1 MQGARN
7 SYEAYGR
14 RAARFS
20 IFFPGVGQLYNR
32 QYSKGIVVI
41 ILCSF
46 AVAFL
51 FLLVGKPGQNVGLP
65 ALGIL
70 TLLPLVVWIV
80 SIVDAYYSAI
90 YCRMRDAKRFN
101 VQLLT
106 TIQGADAG
114 GLQFQEVGVTRNLS
128 KVGACLIMSRD
139 LTTGARIH
147 LEFEGF
153 PKTSGRVVWARET
166 GNLNERWV
174 GVELLR
180 PIREL

>member
-1 MQGARN
+1 MRGSRN
-7 SYEAYGR
+7 SYEPYGR
-14 RAARFS
+14 RAGRLS
-20 IFFPGVGQLYNR
+20 LFFPGVGQLYNR
-32 QYSKGIVVI
+32 QYPKGIVVI
-41 ILCSF
+41 VLFSF
-46 AVAFL
+46 AAAFL
-51 FLLVGKPGQNVGLP
+51 FLLVVKPGQKVGLP
-65 ALGIL
+65 AVVMLI
-70 TLLPLVVWIV
+70 LLPLVVWFA
-80 SIVDAYYSAI
+80 SILDAYYSAI

-106 TIQGADAG
+106 TIRGADAG

-139 LTTGARIH
+139 LTAGTRIH

-153 PKTSGRVVWARET
+153 PRTSGRVVWAKET